1 MESQI
6 ILPII
11 TPAQE
16 ELILSQKNETYE
28 QKLVILNKAYG
39 LHIMPTN
46 SFTFTSEENIKNFI
60 DAVLNEQWEVDSG
73 LRLINITEHIGIANF
88 LYCRRDENG
97 QLILEGK
104 ETDFKTVMYENAT
117 LFTEEEI
124 KTAIPEFYAHPTMVL
139 TEKVAK
145 ERWGYIEDESPSDFQ
160 VHVEIKEPES
170 QSENQTEQKTADAT
184 PDIEEIDHVKESLKI
199 LAETDQISKQAPG
212 EDTGE
217 QRQNRKVKA
226 SIKPR

>member
-1 MESQI
+1 MESKI

-46 SFTFTSEENIKNFI
+46 SFTFKSEENIKNFI

-73 LRLINITEHIGIANF
+73 LRFINITEHIGIANF
-88 LYCRRDENG
+88 LYCKRDENG

-145 ERWGYIEDESPSDFQ
+145 ERWGYIEDEAPSDFQ
-160 VHVEIKEPES
+160 VHIEIKE
-170 QSENQTEQKTADAT
+170 SENQTEQKTADDT
-184 PDIEEIDHVKESLKI
+184 PGIEEIDHVKESLKI
-199 LAETDQISKQAPG
+199 LAETDQIFKQAPS
-212 EDTGE
+212 EDTGA
-217 QRQNRKVKA
+217 QHQNKKVKA

>member
-1 MESQI
+1 MESNI
-6 ILPII
+6 ILPVI

-46 SFTFTSEENIKNFI
+46 SFTFKSEENIKNFI
-60 DAVLNEQWEVDSG
+60 DAVLNEKWEVDSG
-73 LRLINITEHIGIANF
+73 LRFINITEHIGIANF
-88 LYCRRDENG
+88 LYCKRDKNG

-104 ETDFKTVMYENAT
+104 ESDFKTVMYENAT

-145 ERWGYIEDESPSDFQ
+145 ERWGYIEDEAPSDIQ
-160 VHVEIKEPES
+160 VHIGIKEPEGR
-170 QSENQTEQKTADAT
+170 SEHQIEQKTEDEVS
-184 PDIEEIDHVKESLKI
+184 DVEEIDHVKETLQI
-199 LAETDQISKQAPG
+199 LAETDQIFKQAPG
-212 EDTGE
+212 EGASSQHQDK
-217 QRQNRKVKA
+217 KVKA